1 MHSLQAIPG
10 TVNSCWL
17 LLGSWEFSGPCCPL
31 TSTACPSSRSK
42 PTTQMQC
49 SQAEKRS
56 HGSRAACSD
65 LSSLPGPGGR
75 VISSAGEMLTASWS
89 SRSSGSST
97 GSPISSEPCSA
108 MATARYRH
116 ADARGDADDPSS
128 VFAGVFSQCP
138 LEKSTTTSKKSSW
151 ASS

>member
-1 MHSLQAIPG
+1 MVLFWQYGVIQQKTRVSLQNMHSFRNIAGTRTAANFFSMSLQRVFG
-10 TVNSCWL
+10 T
-17 LLGSWEFSGPCCPL
+17 PL

-56 HGSRAACSD
+56 HGSRGACSD
-65 LSSLPGPGGR
+65 PSSPPGPGGI
-75 VISSAGEMLTASWS
+75 VISSAGEMLAASWS

-116 ADARGDADDPSS
+116 ADARGNADDP
-128 VFAGVFSQCP
+128 
-138 LEKSTTTSKKSSW
+138 
-151 ASS
+151 